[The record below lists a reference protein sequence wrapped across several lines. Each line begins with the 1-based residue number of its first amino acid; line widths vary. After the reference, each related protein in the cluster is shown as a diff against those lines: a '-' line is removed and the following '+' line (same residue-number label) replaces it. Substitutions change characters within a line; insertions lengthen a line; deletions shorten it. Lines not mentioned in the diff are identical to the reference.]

1 MNLLSIPFLCV
12 GHKDLLASCPELMG
26 LCLLPLIVDGLNQ
39 FICFCIQLRIC
50 GATFLQ
56 LYQCIRILLA
66 QQGDEQFAASSIGI
80 QNIVKWQCPQNPSRS
95 RSNACARASPANWP
109 NQAITFCCISVR
121 PMPPSFTV
129 CNSSFWAGVSQERC
143 DLKSSSRLFPALGAT
158 SRRRRSICDEAK
170 CERNGFS
177 GSHAIVKIL
186 RHDMAKRPASLRFS
200 GFLI

>member
-56 LYQCIRILLA
+56 LYQNIRILLA

-80 QNIVKWQCPQNPSRS
+80 QNSPNGNALKTRLEVAPTPVRVPRPPIGQTRPSLSAAFPCGPCPRPLPS
-95 RSNACARASPANWP
+95 ATPPFGRAS
-109 NQAITFCCISVR
+109 
-121 PMPPSFTV
+121 
-129 CNSSFWAGVSQERC
+129 
-143 DLKSSSRLFPALGAT
+143 
-158 SRRRRSICDEAK
+158 
-170 CERNGFS
+170 
-177 GSHAIVKIL
+177 
-186 RHDMAKRPASLRFS
+186 AKRGA
-200 GFLI
+200 I